1 MKKLLVI
8 ISIMFFLMNSCT
20 KEESAENISEMQKVD
35 MKTSALQIP
44 VNKEE
49 EIVSAKSAIKMF
61 AGALKSEL
69 KKAIEDGGPVNA
81 INVCNTR
88 AMEISNKV
96 SEEEG
101 LKVGRV
107 SLKNRNPNNAPNKWQ
122 RKALK
127 DFETR
132 KSEGEA
138 VESMTYAEVIEQ
150 ENGRQFRF
158 MKAIPTGEICILCHG
173 DNIAPEVMTKLKELY
188 PDDRATGFN
197 IGDIRGAFVVTK
209 EFQG

>member
-8 ISIMFFLMNSCT
+8 ISIMFLMNSCT
-20 KEESAENISEMQKVD
+20 KEEAADKTPEMQKTD
-35 MKTSALQIP
+35 MKASELETP

-49 EIVSAKSAIKMF
+49 ETENAMSAIKMF

-69 KKAIEDGGPVNA
+69 KKAIEEGGPVNA
-81 INVCNTR
+81 ISVCNTR
-88 AMEISNKV
+88 AMEIANKV

-107 SLKNRNPNNAPNKWQ
+107 SLKNRNPKNAPNDWQ
-122 RKALK
+122 RKTLE
-127 DFETR
+127 DFEAR
-132 KSEGEA
+132 KAKGES
-138 VESMTYAEVIEQ
+138 VESMTYAEITEQ
-150 ENGRQFRF
+150 KNDRQFRF
-158 MKAIPTGEICILCHG
+158 MKAIPTGEVCIFCHG
-173 DNIAPEVMTKLKELY
+173 DNIAPEVMTRLKELY

-209 EFQG
+209 EFPG

>member
-8 ISIMFFLMNSCT
+8 ISIMFLMNSCT
-20 KEESAENISEMQKVD
+20 KEESSEIISEMQKAD

-49 EIVSAKSAIKMF
+49 EIENAKSAITMF
-61 AGALKSEL
+61 AGVLKSEL

-88 AMEISNKV
+88 AMEISKQV

-107 SLKNRNPNNAPNKWQ
+107 SLKNRNLNNAPNKWQ
-122 RKALK
+122 RKALE

-138 VESMTYAEVIEQ
+138 VESMTYAEIIEQ
-150 ENGRQFRF
+150 ENGSQFRF

-209 EFQG
+209 EYPE